1 MKGKAFITIVCF
13 AVVGM
18 LLYRY
23 STRQYFSSNN
33 PILSEV
39 RANFSKLDP
48 EYSKI
53 PLREG
58 DSAYTEN
65 KEVITL
71 CLADPESKKQYD
83 LNTIMYVAIHELAHV
98 VSKNTGHGPE
108 FKKNFS
114 MLLKLAAKK
123 GVYDP
128 RKSIPASYCGTASGR
143 H

>member
-1 MKGKAFITIVCF
+1 MKSKALLTVAFF
-13 AVVGM
+13 VVAAA

-23 STRQYFSSNN
+23 STRQYFSTNN
-33 PILSEV
+33 PVLSEV
-39 RANFSKLDP
+39 RANFEKLDP
-48 EYSKI
+48 EYAKI

-71 CLADPESKKQYD
+71 CLVDPESKKQYD
-83 LNTIMYVAIHELAHV
+83 LNTVMYVAIHELAHV

-123 GVYDP
+123 GIYDP
-128 RKSIPASYCGTASGR
+128 RKSIPATYCKAAV